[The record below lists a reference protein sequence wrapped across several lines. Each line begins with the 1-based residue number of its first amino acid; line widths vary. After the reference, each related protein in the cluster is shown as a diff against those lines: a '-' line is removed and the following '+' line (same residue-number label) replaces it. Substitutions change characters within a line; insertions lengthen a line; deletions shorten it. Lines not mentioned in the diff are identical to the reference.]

1 MYDKFD
7 RNAISNENLYYAN
20 LKKEKRIKDQ
30 TEEME
35 REKIAMENLKNQMEK
50 EKQYQIDRRNRIKQA
65 QYEDY
70 NNYLRQKYSTPPENR
85 EKLNIKLGGEQ
96 RNIKKSN
103 YNEEMDNL
111 CINPTTQKYEEYPNA
126 INYSDMGRKYQK
138 GYSHGYNII
147 TGEIYSE
154 NNQNRQNDNNFNNNQ
169 NNNNN
174 YNYTNEMNDN
184 NKNINE
190 RKGISIS
197 PEEYEEFLK
206 YKEMKRQKEMERQQ
220 QIEKEKYNNNNNPNY
235 INNNYNEIRQNKY
248 QFEKA
253 PNEYLNQN
261 QNYESMKP
269 KNNFHYEE
277 SNEQPKRFDEI
288 REKQN
293 FIKQENKYYE
303 DYQNRLM
310 QNQIKENN
318 NRDYEQIPQNY
329 NEEQNRYQSNKDNNE
344 KKYVYENAYRKF
356 TQEDIDFIYE
366 ICLGLADIIIDE
378 LHDSITN
385 FFLKKDNNKG
395 YITLNDF
402 KDILY
407 HDLKIDYKSDI
418 NNFQTFLDFIVC
430 DKMIEGELIIETKR
444 IINVIKTYSGRD
456 APNEVDNRPNPNER
470 QDYEKQMI
478 ERKQYN
484 DQYINNN
491 EENEE
496 QIQFKDK
503 ISFPSNQQMN
513 LNEQNINN
521 EQPLNKYNKSIENM
535 NENKD
540 IERERYM
547 QFLKEKSA
555 QNNQMRNY
563 PPEEYNNNLYQ
574 RENQERN
581 YYEKQNEYNTP
592 NNYNNRPL
600 YEYSEKRELTPSY
613 QSPPQKEFLSY
624 QEQIRRIQNQK
635 EIEDK
640 EKNNNNYQQN
650 NRPISEYDKNRMKN
664 MNTKNNI
671 FKNEEPLKIT
681 PKYNDEPLTEKE
693 RKELVQKDYAKY
705 LDWQIQEKNRN
716 AKTPYYQRNYNP
728 VLDDNNNER
737 NNYKEKMPVDPYK
750 NRNYDVNYR
759 TGYPGNNNFMKK

>member
-96 RNIKKSN
+96 RNIKKMN

-111 CINPTTQKYEEYPNA
+111 CINPTTQKYEEFPNA
-126 INYSDMGRKYQK
+126 INYSEMGRKYQK

-147 TGEIYSE
+147 TGEIYSD
-154 NNQNRQNDNNFNNNQ
+154 NNQNRQNNINFNNNQ
-169 NNNNN
+169 NNNYNN
-174 YNYTNEMNDN
+174 EINDN
-184 NKNINE
+184 NNKNVNE
-190 RKGISIS
+190 RKGINIS
-197 PEEYEEFLK
+197 PEEYEEFLR

-220 QIEKEKYNNNNNPNY
+220 QIEKEKYNNSNDY
-235 INNNYNEIRQNKY
+235 IKNNEIRQNKY
-248 QFEKA
+248 EYEKA
-253 PNEYLNQN
+253 PKEYLNQY
-261 QNYESMKP
+261 QNYERQKP

-277 SNEQPKRFDEI
+277 LNEQPKRFDEI

-310 QNQIKENN
+310 QNKPKEN
-318 NRDYEQIPQNY
+318 NRDYGQIPQNY
-329 NEEQNRYQSNKDNNE
+329 NEEQNQYQYQNNRDNNE
-344 KKYVYENAYRKF
+344 KKYVYENVYRKF

-378 LHDSITN
+378 LHDSVTN

-407 HDLKIDYKSDI
+407 QDLKIDYKSDI
-418 NNFQTFLDFIVC
+418 NNFQTFLDFIVS

-456 APNEVDNRPNPNER
+456 GPNEIENKPSQNER

-484 DQYINNN
+484 DKYNN

-513 LNEQNINN
+513 LNEQNININ
-521 EQPLNKYNKSIENM
+521 NQ
-535 NENKD
+535 NKD

-547 QFLKEKSA
+547 QFLREQSL
-555 QNNQMRNY
+555 QNNQTRNY
-563 PPEEYNNNLYQ
+563 PSEEYNNNAYQ

-581 YYEKQNEYNTP
+581 YYEKQNEYNKP
-592 NNYNNRPL
+592 NNYDKRPL
-600 YEYSEKRELTPSY
+600 YEYNEKRELTPSY
-613 QSPPQKEFLSY
+613 QSQPQKEFLSY

-635 EIEDK
+635 EMEEK
-640 EKNNNNYQQN
+640 EKYNKYQQN
-650 NRPISEYDKNRMKN
+650 NQQMSEYDMNKMRN

-728 VLDDNNNER
+728 ILDDNNNEP
-737 NNYKEKMPVDPYK
+737 NNYKENIPVDPYK
-750 NRNYDVNYR
+750 NRNYDMNNR